1 MSVVVAVGAQWGDEG
16 KGKVIDVLSEKAK
29 LVVRFSGGDN
39 AGHTIVNP
47 YGKFALQLVPSGIF
61 YPTAT
66 CIIANGVAVNPASL
80 IAEMD
85 MLNQRGIATDKL
97 VISDRANMIMPY
109 HVLLDRLEEKARGGG
124 AIGTTG
130 KGIGPV
136 FSDKLARYG
145 IRFGDLLDKQAFRE
159 RLSAMLD
166 IKNNLLTKVYGAE
179 PMSLDEIYRQFLD
192 YAERLAPLVQDT
204 TVLIDEAVR
213 RGDNVLLEGAQ
224 GTLLDPDF
232 GTYPFGTSS
241 PSVAGQGSVGAGI
254 GPTKIKSVIG
264 VFKAYITRV
273 GEGPMPTILNDAI
286 GQLIR
291 ERGHEYGTVSGRPRN
306 VGWFDGVAARYAT
319 RVNGLT
325 GAAITKLDNLDVM
338 PAVKVC
344 VAYRL
349 DGKTIDYFPSR
360 ITDVARCEPVYEE
373 FAGWQTPLNEVKRF
387 ADLPL
392 KARRYLRRLA
402 ELIGVPIVLIGVGQ
416 ERRQTIEV
424 KPVW

>member
-1 MSVVVAVGAQWGDEG
+1 MSVVVAIGAQWGDEG
-16 KGKVIDVLSEKAK
+16 KGKVIDVLAEQAK
-29 LVVRFSGGDN
+29 FVVRFSGGDN

-47 YGKFALQLVPSGIF
+47 FGKFALQLVPSGIF

-66 CIIANGVAVNPASL
+66 CIIGNGVAVNPAVL

-85 MLNQRGIATDKL
+85 MLNSHGIATDTL

-109 HVLLDRLEEKARGGG
+109 HVLLDRLEEQARGGG

-145 IRFGDLLDKQAFRE
+145 IRFGDLLDRTAFRE
-159 RLSAMLD
+159 RLGAMLD
-166 IKNNLLTKVYGAE
+166 IKNRLLTKVYGAE
-179 PMSLDEIYRQFLD
+179 PLSLEGVYQQYLG
-192 YAERLAPLVQDT
+192 YAERLAPHIQDA
-204 TVLIDEAVR
+204 TVLIDEAIA

-232 GTYPFGTSS
+232 GTYPYGTSS

-254 GPTKIKSVIG
+254 GPTKINRVIG

-273 GEGPMPTILNDAI
+273 GAGPMPTVLTEAV
-286 GQLIR
+286 GQAMR
-291 ERGHEYGTVSGRPRN
+291 DRGHEFGTVSGRPRN
-306 VGWFDGVAARYAT
+306 CGWFDAVAARYAT
-319 RVNGLT
+319 LVNGLT
-325 GAAITKLDNLDVM
+325 GAAITKLDVLDTQ
-338 PAVKVC
+338 PTVKAC

-373 FAGWQTPLNEVKRF
+373 FPGWQTPLNDVRRF

-402 ELIGVPIVLIGVGQ
+402 ELIGAPIVLVGVGQ

-424 KPVW
+424 KSVW

>member
-47 YGKFALQLVPSGIF
+47 YGKFVLQLVPSGIF
-61 YPTAT
+61 YPTTT
-66 CIIANGVAVNPASL
+66 CIIGNGVAVNPASL

-85 MLNQRGIATDKL
+85 MLNSRGIATDKL
-97 VISDRANMIMPY
+97 IISDRANLIMPY
-109 HVLLDRLEEKARGGG
+109 HVLLDRLEEQARGGG

-136 FSDKLARYG
+136 YSDKLARYG
-145 IRFGDLLDKQAFRE
+145 IRFGDLLDKTAFRT

-166 IKNNLLTKVYGAE
+166 IKNKLLTKVYGAE
-179 PMSLDEIYRQFLD
+179 PLSLDEVYRQYLG
-192 YAERLAPLVQDT
+192 YAERLAPHVQDA

-232 GTYPFGTSS
+232 GTYPYGTSS

-254 GPTKIKSVIG
+254 GPTKIRSVIG
-264 VFKAYITRV
+264 LFKAYITRV
-273 GEGPMPTILNDAI
+273 GEGPMPTILNDAT

-291 ERGHEYGTVSGRPRN
+291 ERGHEYGAVSGRPRN

-325 GAAITKLDNLDVM
+325 GAAITKLDNLDTQ
-338 PAVKVC
+338 PTVKAC

-349 DGKTIDYFPSR
+349 DGKTIDNFPSR
-360 ITDVARCEPVYEE
+360 ITDVSRCEPVYEE
-373 FAGWQTPLNEVKRF
+373 FPGWQTPLNDCRRF

-402 ELIGVPIVLIGVGQ
+402 ELIDAPIVLIGVGQ

-424 KPVW
+424 KSVW

>member
-1 MSVVVAVGAQWGDEG
+1 MSVVVAIGAQWGDEG
-16 KGKVIDVLSEKAK
+16 KGKVIDVLAEKAK

-47 YGKFALQLVPSGIF
+47 YGKFVLQLVPSGIF
-61 YPTAT
+61 YPTTT
-66 CIIANGVAVNPASL
+66 CIIGNGVAVNPASL

-85 MLNQRGIATDKL
+85 MLNSRGIATDKL
-97 VISDRANMIMPY
+97 IISDRANLIMPY
-109 HVLLDRLEEKARGGG
+109 HVLLDRLEEQARGGG

-145 IRFGDLLDKQAFRE
+145 IRFGDLLDKTAFRT

-166 IKNNLLTKVYGAE
+166 IKNKLLTKVYGAN
-179 PMSLDEIYRQFLD
+179 PLSLDEVYRQYLG
-192 YAERLAPLVQDT
+192 YAERLVPHVQET

-232 GTYPFGTSS
+232 GTYPYGTSS

-264 VFKAYITRV
+264 LFKAYITRV
-273 GEGPMPTILNDAI
+273 GEGPMPTILNDAT

-291 ERGHEYGTVSGRPRN
+291 ERGHEYGAVSGRPRN

-325 GAAITKLDNLDVM
+325 GAAITKLDNLDTQ
-338 PAVKVC
+338 PTVKAC

-373 FAGWQTPLNEVKRF
+373 FPGWQTPLNECRRF

-402 ELIGVPIVLIGVGQ
+402 ELIGAPVVLIGVGQ

-424 KPVW
+424 KSVW